1 MPLKPSFPVSPCP
14 RCPKSRRSVCHCFLK
29 HVPASAAAAEDDS
42 AMVRT
47 RCAVCC
53 EKRPNVFC
61 SVLRRRWWWWWWL
74 MSVSGVWS
82 GRSLAVAVSC
92 EGKGN
97 ACITRGKWTKETLS
111 RNQKTKEQESCGH
124 SSVLWHMRIRSLRGR
139 VWLSGRVGENQPSSL
154 VWQRS

>member
-53 EKRPNVFC
+53 EKRPNVFLLSRPS
-61 SVLRRRWWWWWWL
+61 SVVVVVVVADVCFSCL
-74 MSVSGVWS
+74 VG
-82 GRSLAVAVSC
+82 SLAGSRGFV
-92 EGKGN
+92 
-97 ACITRGKWTKETLS
+97 RGKRKCVYYKREMDE
-111 RNQKTKEQESCGH
+111 RDAQ
-124 SSVLWHMRIRSLRGR
+124 
-139 VWLSGRVGENQPSSL
+139 
-154 VWQRS
+154 